1 MKTTALGLGMF
12 LSAAAAFA
20 APPSGF
26 EGRVEALRKQIGVPG
41 LGLAIVEND
50 KVTLAKG
57 FGVKRLGAPDPV
69 DADTIFPT
77 GSTGKAFTVAALGI
91 TAGYESLRGATIDS
105 GQLMALAPLIARSL
119 GITVTD

>member
-1 MKTTALGLGMF
+1 MKTTALALGMF
-12 LSAAAAFA
+12 LCAAAAFA

-57 FGVKRLGAPDPV
+57 FGVKRLGSPERV

-77 GSTGKAFTVAALGI
+77 GSTGKAFTASWWI
-91 TAGYESLRGATIDS
+91 R
-105 GQLMALAPLIARSL
+105 ARST
-119 GITVTD
+119 GTTR